1 MKIHSCLLD
10 DKNEVDINGK
20 TVGARIAKLGKKRLW
35 ESRSEERVDTVV
47 IHYIS
52 AINVSRFQPYALT
65 QLLKIFCRYG
75 VSSHY
80 MISRTGKVFRL
91 VPEKAKAWH
100 CGPSVMPEP
109 DNRTGVNDFSI
120 GIELV
125 ATNDAGFSR
134 LQYEALRDLCLDIE
148 KRLGREMVYVG
159 HDQIAGE
166 RAVAMGLRAEPKTDP
181 GPLFDW
187 EAFMKSL
194 RQ

>member
-1 MKIHSCLLD
+1 MKIHSCLLN
-10 DKNEVDINGK
+10 DKNEVSIDGK
-20 TVGARIAKLGKKRLW
+20 TVGARIAKLGKKCLW
-35 ESRSEERVDTVV
+35 EGRSGGLIDTVV
-47 IHYIS
+47 IHYMS
-52 AINVSRFQPYALT
+52 AINVSRFQPYALP

-80 MISRTGKVFRL
+80 LISRSGKVFRL
-91 VPEKAKAWH
+91 VPEKEKAWH

-120 GIELV
+120 GIELA
-125 ATNDAGFSR
+125 ATDDAGFSR
-134 LQYEALRDLCLDIE
+134 LQYESLSGLCLDIE

-166 RAVAMGLRAEPKTDP
+166 RAVAAGLRAEPKTDP
-181 GPLFDW
+181 GPLFNWD
-187 EAFMKSL
+187 AFMKSL